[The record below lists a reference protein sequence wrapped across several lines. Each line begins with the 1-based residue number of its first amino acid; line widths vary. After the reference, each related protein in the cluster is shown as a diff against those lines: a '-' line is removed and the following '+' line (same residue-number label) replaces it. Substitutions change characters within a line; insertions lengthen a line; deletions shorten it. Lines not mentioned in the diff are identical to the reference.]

1 LQALVISPSAPCT
14 CYEAE
19 QAMRPD
25 QFIAETTSGFATDAD
40 ETLVETAKAFRCN
53 PGPNEHALVNGF
65 NQQATALFGA
75 AA

>member
-1 LQALVISPSAPCT
+1 MPL
-14 CYEAE
+14 
-19 QAMRPD
+19 D